1 MTWKSSQP
9 CAREGSRRCSRT
21 KSRYASAASPK
32 ESHLPGSSSR
42 PNNPL
47 VALPRQIVDAQIG
60 GELLQ
65 LGESLLGPVGVADFL
80 CVALLRRG
88 SVIKQ
93 PDRELVGRIIDGFR
107 RRHGVGKQVRLFVV
121 GRNEYI
127 DGGKAIV
134 RLCPGRARRQ
144 RLGDHEEAERKH
156 QHAVHLRHVK
166 QKSGNEVFR
175 LIDRRQRSRGAPVD
189 VSQHDRCAEGEGD
202 QPPNTFRPQELQ
214 DHHSDEHE
222 HAGDELRL
230 ETDRQGDQGND
241 RSRCQRPDQD
251 HQQFLHRRAL
261 HLRISQTP
269 DSDSAKSRTA
279 VSLSPGQLAEVS
291 SRVPGI
297 VHR

>member
-1 MTWKSSQP
+1 MRRLNEEQTRVPVEVADRLLQEIL
-9 CAREGSRRCSRT
+9 CRGMVGVEDGDQFASRMGEPIVEV
-21 KSRYASAASPK
+21 AG
-32 ESHLPGSSSR
+32 LGVF
-42 PNNPL
+42 

-65 LGESLLGPVGVADFL
+65 LGKFAARPCWRRRFSLRCAFASWP
-80 CVALLRRG
+80 
-88 SVIKQ
+88 VIKQ

-175 LIDRRQRSRGAPVD
+175 LIDRRQRAV
-189 VSQHDRCAEGEGD
+189 V
-202 QPPNTFRPQELQ
+202 
-214 DHHSDEHE
+214 
-222 HAGDELRL
+222 
-230 ETDRQGDQGND
+230 RQ
-241 RSRCQRPDQD
+241 
-251 HQQFLHRRAL
+251 
-261 HLRISQTP
+261 
-269 DSDSAKSRTA
+269 
-279 VSLSPGQLAEVS
+279 
-291 SRVPGI
+291 
-297 VHR
+297 